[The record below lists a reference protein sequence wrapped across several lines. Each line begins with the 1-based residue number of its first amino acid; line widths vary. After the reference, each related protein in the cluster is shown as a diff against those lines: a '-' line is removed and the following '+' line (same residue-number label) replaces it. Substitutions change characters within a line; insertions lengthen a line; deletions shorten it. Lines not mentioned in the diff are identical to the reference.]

1 MDTNQSKKIIEL
13 LERNNELLE
22 AVATMMVQE
31 SEANKELVDRLLNK
45 PKKDPF
51 AAFNNQRMVQ
61 VAREANEQSLAQIAQ
76 VESAMDEVEKKI
88 EERAEE
94 RALRKVGP

>member
-61 VAREANEQSLAQIAQ
+61 IAQ
-76 VESAMDEVEKKI
+76 GAADEAQAQLKKVEEQIK
-88 EERAEE
+88 ERAEE